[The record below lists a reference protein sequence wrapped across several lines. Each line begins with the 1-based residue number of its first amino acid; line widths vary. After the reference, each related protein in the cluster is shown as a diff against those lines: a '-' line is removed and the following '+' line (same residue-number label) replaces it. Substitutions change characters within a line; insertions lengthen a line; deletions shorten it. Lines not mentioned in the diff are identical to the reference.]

1 MMRQGPTDSVL
12 ASTDLGEMKMPEPM
26 MVPTIM
32 QMPLMRPTCVC
43 KDRANSTSKEFA
55 GPEVTAPLPPA
66 PGWPEQAKLT
76 HVPGVST
83 LCSCH
88 GNIGPLSCHIDL
100 RTVTCFDY
108 HTHFTTGGTEAQK
121 PKARLP
127 SV

>member
-26 MVPTIM
+26 MVPTMM

-43 KDRANSTSKEFA
+43 KGGANSISKEFVGSEA
-55 GPEVTAPLPPA
+55 TAPQA

-83 LCSCH
+83 LCRCH
-88 GNIGPLSCHIDL
+88 GNTRPLS
-100 RTVTCFDY
+100 
-108 HTHFTTGGTEAQK
+108 
-121 PKARLP
+121 
-127 SV
+127 